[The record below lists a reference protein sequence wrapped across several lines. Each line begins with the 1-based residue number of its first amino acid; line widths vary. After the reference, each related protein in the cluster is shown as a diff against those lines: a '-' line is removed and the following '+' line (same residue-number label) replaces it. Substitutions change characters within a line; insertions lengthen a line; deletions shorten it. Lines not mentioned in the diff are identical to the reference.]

1 MFFALNA
8 HVSTIKSCLHN
19 EQPTM
24 ESCSEQE
31 KKNSQDNKYTCVIYK
46 ITSQEEVKQQQ
57 QM

>member
-1 MFFALNA
+1 
-8 HVSTIKSCLHN
+8 LHN